1 MALRKKKTNNKRQ
14 KQSIKYYKIL
24 RKAETIAEEVI
35 AKANTLVDD
44 LKAAGFKR
52 KTEQFLNLL
61 ENEKKSLESILIDVF
76 AVGYLAIKE
85 VYGITLHKVQI
96 MGAYA
101 LHRGDVAE
109 MRTGE
114 GKTLTAV
121 LPAYLNALLKKG
133 VHIVTVNE
141 YLSTRDAYNIGKIF
155 HLLGLSVGSVVKT
168 QTPSEKQKEYL
179 KDITYIT
186 NSELGFD
193 YLRDNMVID
202 LRDKMQRS
210 FHYAI
215 VDEVDSI
222 LIDEA
227 RTPLIISGGVNVTE
241 KNYHDVNN
249 FISSLKKEDYIIDR
263 ETRQAFLTESGVL
276 KAEENFKIRNL
287 YSYQNSLLV
296 HLIFNSLQANYIY
309 KLDVDYTV
317 KDDQIILI
325 DVFTGRLLE
334 GRQFSEGLNQAI
346 EAKEDVT
353 INPETKTL
361 ASITYQNLF
370 RMYKK
375 LAGMSGTAI
384 TEEEEFLDVY
394 NMRVLQI
401 PTDLPIIRI
410 DKADVIYATKEAK
423 FNGIVDK
430 ILKIHQTGQPIL
442 VGTRAVSESE
452 ELGKLLTAKKLQF
465 EILNAKNH
473 AREADIIAKAGQKDA
488 ITISTNM
495 AGRGTDIKLGKGVKE
510 IGGLFVLGT
519 ERNEARRI
527 DDQLRGRSGRQGDI
541 GSSQFYLSL
550 DDEVMQRSGLKKFQK
565 FLKSIDKDP
574 LESKSIA
581 RSIKAAQKKLEGL
594 NYDYRKSIV
603 EYDAVLNYQRIIT
616 YNQRNIVL
624 KTTDFKNT
632 IEQVLDNFL
641 KNLVKTDVV
650 FEKNTFSSNLYFAKL
665 NHDFNLNLKEE
676 KGLGIEEA
684 QLIARKILWEK
695 LIAKIDNFKELNKFD
710 VSDYIRKIFL
720 FSIDMNWQKQLDQLD
735 KLKSGIRYRQYAQ
748 KNPVQIYIQEA
759 DKLFNL
765 YRAEINEQ
773 IITMLLS
780 VNPLNNNLKN
790 NQKETT
796 KDLFVN

>member
-1 MALRKKKTNNKRQ
+1 MALRKNKTKEKRA
-14 KQSIKYYKIL
+14 KQAIKYYKIL
-24 RKAETIAEEVI
+24 RKAETISEEVI
-35 AKANTLVDD
+35 SKAKSFEEK
-44 LKAAGFKR
+44 LKGAAFKR
-52 KTEQFLNLL
+52 KTEEFLNLIL
-61 ENEKKSLESILIDVF
+61 KDKKSLNSILVDVF

-85 VYGITLHKVQI
+85 IYGITLHKVQI

-109 MRTGE
+109 MKTGE

-121 LPAYLNALLKKG
+121 LPAYLNALEKKG

-141 YLSTRDAYNIGKIF
+141 YLSTRDAFNIGKIF
-155 HLLGLSVGSVVKT
+155 HLLGLSIGSVLKE
-168 QTPSEKQKEYL
+168 QSPDQKRKEYA
-179 KDITYIT
+179 KDITYLT

-193 YLRDNMVID
+193 YLRDNMVINIK
-202 LRDKMQRS
+202 DKMQQE
-210 FHYAI
+210 FNYAI

-222 LIDEA
+222 LIDES
-227 RTPLIISGGVNVTE
+227 RTPLIISGGINVVE
-241 KNYHDVNN
+241 KEYHDVNN
-249 FISSLKKEDYIIDR
+249 FVSTLLENDYIVDR

-276 KAEENFKIRNL
+276 KAEKIFNIKNL
-287 YSYQNSLLV
+287 YSYKNSLLV

-317 KDDQIILI
+317 KEDQIILI

-346 EAKEDVT
+346 EAKENVT

-375 LAGMSGTAI
+375 LSGMSGTAI

-401 PTDLPIIRI
+401 PTDLPIIRK
-410 DKADVIYATKEAK
+410 DKADVIYATKDAK
-423 FNGIVDK
+423 FNGIVNK
-430 ILKIHQTGQPIL
+430 ILQIHQTEQPIL

-452 ELGKLLTAKKLQF
+452 ELAKLLEAKDIKF

-473 AREADIIAKAGQKDA
+473 AREADIIAKAGQKNS

-495 AGRGTDIKLGKGVKE
+495 AGRGTDIKLGKGVKKL
-510 IGGLFVLGT
+510 GGLFVLGT
-519 ERNEARRI
+519 ERNDARRI

-541 GSSQFYLSL
+541 GMSQFYISL

-565 FLKSIDKDP
+565 FLKSIDQDP

-581 RSIKAAQKKLEGL
+581 RSIKSAQKKLEGL
-594 NYDYRKSIV
+594 NYDYRKSII

-616 YNQRNIVL
+616 YNQRNLIL
-624 KTTDFKNT
+624 KASDFTNI
-632 IEQVLDNFL
+632 IEQLLNNFL
-641 KNLVKTDVV
+641 KNLSKLEKV
-650 FEKNTFSSNLYFAKL
+650 FEKNTFSSKLYFVKL
-665 NHDFNLNLKEE
+665 NHDFTLTLKEE
-676 KGLGIEEA
+676 DNLEIEQAE
-684 QLIARKILWEK
+684 I
-695 LIAKIDNFKELNKFD
+695 IAKEVLSKKLKDKINNFIEANKFD
-710 VSDYIRKIFL
+710 VIDYIRKIFL

-773 IITMLLS
+773 IITMLLNA
-780 VNPLNNNLKN
+780 NPLNMNLKRQGE
-790 NQKETT
+790 QKV
-796 KDLFVN
+796 KDLFVS